1 MSDKNG
7 AMGRRLAMV
16 GIGLGLV
23 VVTLLTFVDRST
35 FSEEALLL
43 ESIPAPT
50 AIPTV
55 APTAV
60 PTATATPTVVP
71 TPTEIPLRSISLA
84 FTGELLSHGGVID
97 QARRNG
103 TPETSDYDYTPMFA
117 AVAPLLK
124 QADLALCHQETP
136 ISSSNTALSG
146 YPVFNAPREIADGIA
161 AAGWDGCSVSSNHAI
176 DKGFQGV
183 TETLDELDRAGLGHT
198 GTARTEEERA
208 NPPIY
213 DIGGISVGHMSWTY
227 GTNGIP
233 VPSSA
238 PFSVN
243 VTGVEAIKV
252 EAAALRARGAE
263 WIVLSIQWGNE
274 YQRSPSS
281 TQSAQARELL
291 ASPDIDLIIGAH
303 VHVVQP
309 AEVIDG
315 ELVLYGLG
323 NFLSNQSPQSC
334 NSCPPGSQD
343 GMIFTVTV
351 EEALDGSL
359 SVMHAQVTPTFV
371 DRSTYEIIPVA
382 QRLADPDAALA
393 DTLRASWERTNEAV
407 YLLDID
413 PTFLG
418 IDPLS

>member
-1 MSDKNG
+1 MR
-7 AMGRRLAMV
+7 RRLFMLGA
-16 GIGLGLV
+16 GLAV
-23 VVTLLTFVDRST
+23 VVLMLLFALDR
-35 FSEEALLL
+35 
-43 ESIPAPT
+43 
-50 AIPTV
+50 PTV
-55 APTAV
+55 DEATLVQTSPLSTSTPAAEPTSF
-60 PTATATPTVVP
+60 PPATVTPTVVP
-71 TPTEIPLRSISLA
+71 TPTEIPLRSITLS
-84 FTGELLSHGGVID
+84 FTGELLSHGGIIE
-97 QARRNG
+97 QARSNG
-103 TPETSDYDYTPMFA
+103 TPDTSDYDYTPMFA
-117 AVAPLLK
+117 AVAPLISV
-124 QADLALCHQETP
+124 ADLALCHQETP

-183 TETLDELDRAGLGHT
+183 TETLAELDRVGIGHT
-198 GTARTEEERA
+198 GTARSEEERA

-213 DIGGISVGHMSWTY
+213 EIGGIAVGHMSWTY

-233 VPSSA
+233 IPSSA
-238 PFSVN
+238 PYSVN
-243 VTGVEAIKV
+243 VTGVEAIKI
-252 EAAALRARGAE
+252 EAAGLRARGAE
-263 WIVLSIQWGNE
+263 WIVLSVQWGNE
-274 YQRSPSS
+274 YQRSPSA
-281 TQSAQARELL
+281 TQSDQARELL

-309 AEVIDG
+309 AELIDG

-359 SVMHAQVTPTFV
+359 ATTHAQVTPTFV
-371 DRSTYEIIPVA
+371 DRSIYEIIPIA

-393 DTLRASWERTNEAV
+393 ESLRASWARTNEAV
-407 YLLDID
+407 YLLGID
-413 PTFLG
+413 PTLVG
-418 IDPLS
+418 IDPIP